1 MKSREGILEHIEE
14 VNGEKIWLYFALY
27 LNKIL
32 KNEKKR
38 KIGLTMDS
46 WMVYLGIYSE

>member
-1 MKSREGILEHIEE
+1 MKSGEGILEHIEE

-32 KNEKKR
+32 KNEKKG
-38 KIGLTMDS
+38 K
-46 WMVYLGIYSE
+46 